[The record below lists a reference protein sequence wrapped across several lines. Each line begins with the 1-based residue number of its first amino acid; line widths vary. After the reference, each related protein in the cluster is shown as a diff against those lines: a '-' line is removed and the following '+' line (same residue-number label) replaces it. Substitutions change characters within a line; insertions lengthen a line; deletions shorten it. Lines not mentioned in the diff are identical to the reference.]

1 MRTPGAM
8 NGPGTLYVVATPLGN
23 LEDITL
29 RALRV
34 LKEVDL
40 VAAEDTRRTR
50 KLLVHYGIGTPLTS
64 YYDQIERRKA
74 PQLVATLLA
83 GQTLALVSDA
93 GTPGIADP
101 GYHLVRAAIVAGI
114 RVEAV
119 PGPSAIAAA
128 LSVAGLPTDRFVFEG
143 FVPSKAVARQTFFAK
158 LADEA
163 RTIVVYEAARRL
175 MGMLLIVREVL
186 GDREVAVVR
195 ELTKVFEEVRRGP
208 VSRVLEGL
216 AAHPEALQGEV
227 TVVIAGAPQVT
238 STVTAA
244 EVEATVTRLRAAGR
258 SMADIARQVARDT
271 GLPRRAVYEIG
282 VRLDAAREPRR

>member
-1 MRTPGAM
+1 M

-175 MGMLLIVREVL
+175 MGMLQVVREVL
-186 GDREVAVVR
+186 GDREMAVVR

-227 TVVIAGAPQVT
+227 TVVIAGALQATPAVT
-238 STVTAA
+238 TA
-244 EVEATVTRLRAAGR
+244 EVELTVARLRAAGR

-271 GLPRRAVYEIG
+271 GLPRRVVYEIG
-282 VRLDAAREPRR
+282 VRLDATRGPRR

>member
-1 MRTPGAM
+1 M

-40 VAAEDTRRTR
+40 IAAEDTRRTR
-50 KLLVHYGIGTPLTS
+50 KLLAHYGVGTPLTS

-74 PQLVATLLA
+74 PQLVAALL
-83 GQTLALVSDA
+83 GGKHLALVSDA

-101 GYHLVRAAIVAGI
+101 GYHLVRAAIAADI

-143 FVPSKAVARQTFFAK
+143 FVPSKAAARQTFFAEM
-158 LADEA
+158 ADEA

-175 MGMLLIVREVL
+175 VATLHVVREVL
-186 GDREVAVVR
+186 RDREVAVVR

-238 STVTAA
+238 PAMTAA
-244 EVEATVTRLRAAGR
+244 DVETTVTRLRATGL

-271 GLPRRAVYEIG
+271 GLPRRAVYAIG
-282 VRLDAAREPRR
+282 VRLDATREPRR

>member
-1 MRTPGAM
+1 MA
-8 NGPGTLYVVATPLGN
+8 GTLYVVATPLGN

-50 KLLVHYGIGTPLTS
+50 KLLAHYGVGTPLTS

-74 PQLVATLLA
+74 PQLVAALL
-83 GQTLALVSDA
+83 GGKHLALVSDA

-101 GYHLVRAAIVAGI
+101 GYHLVRAAIAADI

-143 FVPSKAVARQTFFAK
+143 FVPSKAAARQTFFAEM
-158 LADEA
+158 ADEA

-175 MGMLLIVREVL
+175 VATLHVVREVL
-186 GDREVAVVR
+186 RDREVAVVR

-238 STVTAA
+238 PAMTAA
-244 EVEATVTRLRAAGR
+244 DVETTVTRLRATGL

-271 GLPRRAVYEIG
+271 GLPRRVVYEIG
-282 VRLDAAREPRR
+282 VRLDATRGPRR

>member
-216 AAHPEALQGEV
+216 AAHPEALRGEV
-227 TVVIAGAPQVT
+227 TVVIAGAPPAT
-238 STVTAA
+238 SSVTAA
-244 EVEATVTRLRAAGR
+244 EVEATVTRLRAAGQ
-258 SMADIARQVARDT
+258 SMADIARQVARET

-282 VRLDAAREPRR
+282 VRLDAMRDPRR

>member
-1 MRTPGAM
+1 M

-40 VAAEDTRRTR
+40 IAAEDTRRTR
-50 KLLVHYGIGTPLTS
+50 KLLAHYGVGTPLTS

-74 PQLVATLLA
+74 PQLVAALL
-83 GQTLALVSDA
+83 GGKHLALVSDA

-101 GYHLVRAAIVAGI
+101 GYHLVRAAIAADI

-143 FVPSKAVARQTFFAK
+143 FVPSKAAARQTFFAEM
-158 LADEA
+158 ADEA

-175 MGMLLIVREVL
+175 VATLHVVREVL
-186 GDREVAVVR
+186 RDREVAVVR

-238 STVTAA
+238 PAMTAD
-244 EVEATVTRLRAAGR
+244 EVETTVTRLRATGL

-271 GLPRRAVYEIG
+271 GLPRRAVYAIG
-282 VRLDAAREPRR
+282 VRLDATREPRR